1 MNVIVTETLN
11 YKDQDYKEFSLTEGV
26 SYTATWPNEVF
37 IVVISNAPITQVLA
51 APEEEEEP
59 VVEETTPEV
68 EEPPTEPAPAD
79 EDNDGTGS
87 VGDADVVITIDPL
100 QPSDGDGDGA
110 GEDTETSE
118 EGGESTETTEPV
130 EEEPAVPVFEEV
142 ALTGDFI
149 ISYQYN
155 DRDPNLVI
163 QLMSE
168 AERDAYYKINRVVE
182 EEGVSETNEFWY
194 FIVGGGVGAIL
205 IVVLIVCLC
214 RLKRKNDLIVAK
226 VEKLEVM
233 ADDKTPDA
241 DRNDD
246 FYNSR
251 KSEKMPAMASSMP
264 ATAP

>member
-1 MNVIVTETLN
+1 MTV
-11 YKDQDYKEFSLTEGV
+11 
-26 SYTATWPNEVF
+26 
-37 IVVISNAPITQVLA
+37 
-51 APEEEEEP
+51 
-59 VVEETTPEV
+59 
-68 EEPPTEPAPAD
+68 
-79 EDNDGTGS
+79 
-87 VGDADVVITIDPL
+87 
-100 QPSDGDGDGA
+100 
-110 GEDTETSE
+110 GEDEN
-118 EGGESTETTEPV
+118 TETTVPAEPEP
-130 EEEPAVPVFEEV
+130 EEKPKEPVFEEI

-155 DRDPNLVI
+155 DRDPNIVI

-205 IVVLIVCLC
+205 IIVLIVCLC

-233 ADDKTPDA
+233 NDKTPEA
-241 DRNDD
+241 ERNDD

-251 KSEKMPAMASSMP
+251 KSEKMPEMAPSMP
-264 ATAP
+264 ATAPMVPVSSPVKGPSSNPHDF